1 MYTIEEVKDIINSLP
16 IEDLYKKQVV
26 GKSENKELPNIIR
39 DYETIKDIVSGFY
52 ASHSG
57 ILVATDKRLIF
68 VCKGL
73 MWGLTVEDFP
83 FDKISSIQYE
93 LGMLTAEL
101 IIFSSGNEAKIK
113 NVANER
119 CRLFCEN
126 VRAII
131 SSPRKNES
139 EGKQVMSNSN
149 NDDMIEQLERL
160 SKLKEVGALTDEEF
174 KAAKKKLLNL

>member
-26 GKSENKELPNIIR
+26 GKSEIKELPNIIR
-39 DYETIKDIVSGFY
+39 DDETIKDIVSGFY

-93 LGMLTAEL
+93 LGMLTL
-101 IIFSSGNEAKIK
+101 STIKPPPEAGRT
-113 NVANER
+113 E
-119 CRLFCEN
+119 
-126 VRAII
+126 
-131 SSPRKNES
+131 
-139 EGKQVMSNSN
+139 
-149 NDDMIEQLERL
+149 
-160 SKLKEVGALTDEEF
+160 
-174 KAAKKKLLNL
+174 

>member
-1 MYTIEEVKDIINSLP
+1 
-16 IEDLYKKQVV
+16 
-26 GKSENKELPNIIR
+26 
-39 DYETIKDIVSGFY
+39 
-52 ASHSG
+52 
-57 ILVATDKRLIF
+57 
-68 VCKGL
+68 